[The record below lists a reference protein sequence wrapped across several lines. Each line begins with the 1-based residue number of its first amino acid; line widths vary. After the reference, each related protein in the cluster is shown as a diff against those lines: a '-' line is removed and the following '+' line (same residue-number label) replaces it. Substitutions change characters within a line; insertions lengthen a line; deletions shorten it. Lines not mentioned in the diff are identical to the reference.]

1 MEYFVINTSLPVN
14 DAVTRTSTVP
24 AKIANS
30 SIFNLFFIRDF
41 IIQTVAIN
49 VGTSIKNASFG
60 AYKNLSG
67 AFVRFVS
74 TGEK

>member
-1 MEYFVINTSLPVN
+1 MVRTAIVHAKTANNCVFSLFLI
-14 DAVTRTSTVP
+14 S
-24 AKIANS
+24 
-30 SIFNLFFIRDF
+30 DF
-41 IIQTVAIN
+41 IIHPAAME

-60 AYKNLSG
+60 AYRKLSG